1 MVAVRIYGLREFNLA
16 LLTLNREMPDVVSDA
31 ARDAAELV
39 ARSARSGFPVGPGR
53 NGHARDTITATRR
66 GDGWSVQ
73 GGGAGFPYYPW
84 LDFGGKI
91 NEKWAPNVTT
101 RPFFKKGRFIYP
113 AYERNRPEIG
123 RIMERA
129 LTRHAEAAGLDVT

>member
-1 MVAVRIYGLREFNLA
+1 MVAVRVYGLREFRAAVLR
-16 LLTLNREMPDVVSDA
+16 LYSDMPDVVDDA
-31 ARDAAELV
+31 ARESAELV
-39 ARSARSGFPVGPGR
+39 ARSARNGFPVGPGR
-53 NGHARDTITATRR
+53 NGHARDTINATRK

-84 LDFGGKI
+84 LDFGGTI

-113 AYERNRPEIG
+113 AYERNRPQIT
-123 RIMERA
+123 RIMSRA
-129 LTRHAEAAGLDVT
+129 LERHAEADGLDVT